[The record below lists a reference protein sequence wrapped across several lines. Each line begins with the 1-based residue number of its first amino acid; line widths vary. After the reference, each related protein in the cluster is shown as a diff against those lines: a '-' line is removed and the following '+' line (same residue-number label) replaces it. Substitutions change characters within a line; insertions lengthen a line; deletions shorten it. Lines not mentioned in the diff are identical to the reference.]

1 MTKKSVN
8 PRERY
13 WLLLSPSKQWKN
25 KVRGVHLGVFWLTF
39 DIRGSQNVS
48 FRPPWNA
55 FGSRPRKTTK
65 ESFFWTSF
73 PTTFWYLLGMFRGL
87 FFDVYFEPLS
97 YQILVPKAPASLNFE
112 RLWVPFGSH
121 SQQIWTNW
129 NCDSVSEGVRKSSFG
144 GLVFHLV
151 SSFPCANCWDI

>member
-1 MTKKSVN
+1 MLVLLTVLINQFQKARFLKWQHNFVN

-39 DIRGSQNVS
+39 NIRGSQNVS

-65 ESFFWTSF
+65 ESFCWTSF
-73 PTTFWYLLGMFRGL
+73 PTTCWYLLGMFRGL

-129 NCDSVSEGVRKSSFG
+129 NYDSV
-144 GLVFHLV
+144 
-151 SSFPCANCWDI
+151 